1 MMNKLVLALVIA
13 ALGWTQEPAPWKQ
26 ATAGYEFAFPR
37 DHASHPDYKIEWWY
51 YTGNLQA
58 ASGRRLGYQ
67 VTFFRVGV
75 DAGLFQKPTLKR
87 HKPATKRRNTGEGYR
102 GCLIVSVLK
111 SRRLYW
117 LIEGIVMATVNS
129 APVSASTADGEF
141 DTLTR
146 NDRP

>member
-1 MMNKLVLALVIA
+1 MDRVRFRVSIHETADVDA
-13 ALGWTQEPAPWKQ
+13 AV
-26 ATAGYEFAFPR
+26 R
-37 DHASHPDYKIEWWY
+37 WW
-51 YTGNLQA
+51 A
-58 ASGRRLGYQ
+58 D
-67 VTFFRVGV
+67 FVGV
-75 DAGLFQKPTLKR
+75 DAASFQRSTLKR